1 VPQKKT
7 VKKSKFHPHLKLPDP
22 ITIEIRGGAKKSN
35 PKGWRPKGK
44 TIVKDKLHGAPHTNI
59 ETDPITMTE
68 EQLLDAK
75 KNPLNEKAKATPE
88 YAKDL
93 YLQKLDELKMWKERA
108 LESGRLLIKKNDEIE
123 ALRKGQMLPA
133 DKAAPMAVQAM
144 QEKINTLE
152 EKLQPYKYEFTVG
165 GSLVSVMVRPRAR
178 EVIPLTQ

>member
-1 VPQKKT
+1 VPQKKKV
-7 VKKSKFHPHLKLPDP
+7 VKKSKP
-22 ITIEIRGGAKKSN
+22 N

-44 TIVKDKLHGAPHTNI
+44 VIVKDKLHGVPHTII
-59 ETDPITMTE
+59 ETNTTK
-68 EQLLDAK
+68 EQSDNAK
-75 KNPLNEKAKATPE
+75 KNPLNEKAKAQPE

-108 LESGRLLIKKNDEIE
+108 LASGKEIMEKNDQIE
-123 ALRKGQMLPA
+123 ALKKGVGKTTTLS
-133 DKAAPMAVQAM
+133 VSEGE
-144 QEKINTLE
+144 EKLKQQLIELQ